1 MVKIALPP
9 RGYMAR
15 DLVISTLY
23 ELGEGEPEIE
33 GDFAEVEENRDKL
46 KEMIIK
52 FRQDSVASKLVSSNV
67 NYGKIASYI
76 LEKDINT
83 LVDEFFKESE
93 EDFSYRLILPE
104 FMEAERWY
112 GGWDGKESR
121 SKSKKKATIRISM
134 QSAILATLAL
144 SLFRVFNYR
153 EKVGEKKWITVLGIA
168 PVDSVMQY
176 LCKSKNLISEERVS
190 TQKLSRNLLLDKLS
204 QLGRIFLFAMY
215 YSDNVCQ
222 KLVVMKVSQRAD
234 VVEDVSYPFIEPLI
248 EVWKQVN
255 SQNQYFREDLTKLIT
270 NGDYVEVFNRI
281 ANYVFE
287 AVSGVISPEQME
299 YFIARDTYLKKDENL
314 GFITPNLV
322 KHLREA
328 VKGVVRRGIYSA

>member
-9 RGYMAR
+9 RGYIAR
-15 DLVISTLY
+15 DLVISSLY
-23 ELGEGEPEIE
+23 ELEEGEPEIE

-46 KEMIIK
+46 KEMITK
-52 FRQDSVASKLVSSNV
+52 FRQDSIASKLVGSFRR
-67 NYGKIASYI
+67 NYGKVVSYV
-76 LEKDINT
+76 LEKDVNE
-83 LVDEFFKESE
+83 LVNEFFRESE
-93 EDFSYRLILPE
+93 GDFSYRLILPE

-112 GGWDGKESR
+112 GGWDGKESG

-144 SLFRVFNYR
+144 SLFRVFNYK
-153 EKVGEKKWITVLGIA
+153 EKVGDKWITVLGIG

-176 LCKSKNLISEERVS
+176 LCKSKSLISEERIS
-190 TQKLSRNLLLDKLS
+190 AEKLGKDLLLDKLS

-222 KLVVMKVSQRAD
+222 KLVVLKASQRAD

-255 SQNQYFREDLTKLIT
+255 SQNQHFREDLTKLIT

-287 AVSGVISPEQME
+287 AVSGIISPEQME

-314 GFITPNLV
+314 GFITPKLV
-322 KHLREA
+322 RHLREA